1 MATPVKA
8 LGAQAKHLT
17 KEEIEAREEAEAA
30 YLPQRPAKLKMPAA
44 VKDDK
49 AAAVYWRSILK
60 RMEGTGIL
68 DDLDAEILGIY
79 CLCLS
84 RRDQLDPV
92 ENIKALLTL
101 EKQILAYAD
110 KLGLTPESRIRLA
123 RKHAAKAADPT
134 QVDDLFGD

>member
-8 LGAQAKHLT
+8 LEAQAKHLT

-44 VKDDK
+44 VKTDK

-92 ENIKALLTL
+92 EDIKALLTL

-123 RKHAAKAADPT
+123 RKHAAKVADPT